1 MKRDALVVPA
11 ALIVLSSATRFGVW
25 LVVSASA
32 SVLAIWVRSHW
43 QIRRWSPV
51 AVALW
56 TVAEDNTEGRNAAH
70 VAVAS
75 FGDRTALQITEQ
87 AAVAPSAVGAVRAAG
102 RLLNLMAVPDST
114 RPRQRT
120 HLVWCITAAGAV
132 LVSSATGSIVWLVVG
147 VTSSTCAMVTWSWW
161 RVVTQTRHEHVS
173 AAATNRDGGLSV
185 SAVIVHLV
193 ARSRRPD
200 AVLAEAARVVE
211 RADLPPSERHRA
223 AQRLDGVRPC
233 ADRRSMTPLAIG
245 HFVAVVGVVTP
256 WIGW

>member
-1 MKRDALVVPA
+1 MRRDALVVPA

-25 LVVSASA
+25 LVVAASA

-43 QIRRWSPV
+43 QICRWSPV

-56 TVAEDNTEGRNAAH
+56 TVAEDNTEGRDAAH

-75 FGDRTALQITEQ
+75 FGDRTALQIAEQ
-87 AAVAPSAVGAVRAAG
+87 AAVTPADVNVVGAAA
-102 RLLNLMAVPDST
+102 RLLNLLAVPESI

-120 HLVWCITAAGAV
+120 HLIWCITAAGAV
-132 LVSSATGSIVWLVVG
+132 VVASVTGSVVWLVFG

-161 RVVTQTRHEHVS
+161 RVVTQTRYEQVS
-173 AAATNRDGGLSV
+173 AAATNREVGLSV
-185 SAVIVHLV
+185 SAVIAHLV
-193 ARSRRPD
+193 ARSTCPE

-211 RADLPPSERHRA
+211 RADLPPSERHLA
-223 AQRLDGVRPC
+223 AQRLDGVRLS
-233 ADRRSMTPLAIG
+233 ADRRSTTTP
-245 HFVAVVGVVTP
+245 AVVHLVIIVGVVTP